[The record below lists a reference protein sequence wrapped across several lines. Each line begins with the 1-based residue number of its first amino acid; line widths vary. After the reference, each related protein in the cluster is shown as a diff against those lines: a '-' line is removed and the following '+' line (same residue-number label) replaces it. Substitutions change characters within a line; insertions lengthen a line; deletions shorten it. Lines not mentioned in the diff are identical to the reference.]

1 MVEAQ
6 VFDLIVLVQLDGLEV
21 LQLAQIPELNTRV
34 LCSCS
39 GQIVTVLRESNSR
52 NRTGVPLKVGDVAL
66 LQERNDINGKTMGE
80 PNEIGK
86 GKSYRFRINF

>member
-6 VFDLIVLVQLDGLEV
+6 VFDLVVLVQLDGLEV

-34 LCSCS
+34 LSSCR
-39 GQIVTVLRESNSR
+39 GQIVTVLRESNGR

-66 LQERNDINGKTMGE
+66 LQKKT
-80 PNEIGK
+80 
-86 GKSYRFRINF
+86 